1 MNSVTD
7 STQNDLTC
15 GHRCLTAWV
24 LEKDHN
30 ITKDTCS
37 LVKILIRT

>member
-7 STQNDLTC
+7 STQNDLTY
-15 GHRCLTAWV
+15 GHRCLTAWI

-30 ITKDTCS
+30 ITRGANVLYWKY
-37 LVKILIRT
+37 